1 MIGRKIP
8 IIILDTK
15 YKQKKG
21 FSKKALG
28 LGVAAG
34 FVGGA
39 AVGVAGTMATYSVYH
54 RNSHI
59 FIQSYISYVPII
71 ITQ

>member
-1 MIGRKIP
+1 MCY
-8 IIILDTK
+8 LETQ

-54 RNSHI
+54 REPHI
-59 FIQSYISYVPII
+59 LI
-71 ITQ
+71 